1 MTGPETL
8 LRPGQKQ
15 IKIANVR
22 PRRTG
27 DEIVSQATEKPVGV
41 RAGEGA
47 LDVETCR
54 CGAMQRRGI
63 GVRTR
68 RRGVTVHTVTAERA
82 KSPGPGFSVRHPDG
96 EA

>member
-1 MTGPETL
+1 MTAPETL
-8 LRPGQKQ
+8 VRPGQEE

-27 DEIVSQATEKPVGV
+27 DEIVSEAPEKSVRV
-41 RAGEGA
+41 RAGDGA
-47 LDVETCR
+47 LDVETGR
-54 CGAMQRRGI
+54 DGAMKRRGV

-68 RRGVTVHTVTAERA
+68 RRGVTVQTVTAEREEG
-82 KSPGPGFSVRHPDG
+82 PGPGFPVRHPDG